1 MRLAAATALAVLC
14 LGSPAQAQEDDAF
27 GGLPPGEGREL
38 VYGTCTA
45 CHSTAIIR
53 QQGMTRARWDSTLT
67 WMVEQQGMPDPPPDM
82 RATILDYLAEQFP
95 AERKGGPTGG
105 TPGMLPAPGL
115 RLAPL
120 PLPGR

>member
-1 MRLAAATALAVLC
+1 MRVRLIALVLLG
-14 LGSPAQAQEDDAF
+14 LGSPAWAQEDAY
-27 GGLPPGEGREL
+27 GGLPAGEGRDL

-53 QQGMTRARWDSTLT
+53 QQGMTRTAWDRTLT
-67 WMVEQQGMPDPPPDM
+67 WMVEKQGMPDPPPDM
-82 RATILDYLAEQFP
+82 RAAILDYLSEQFP
-95 AERKGGPTGG
+95 AERKGG

-115 RLAPL
+115 RMAPL